1 MGPSFAMAR
10 TSSLGLGL
18 LVALASGYRPTAMAQ
33 QAAPATQPGLPT
45 EEAIERE
52 MEELDETPESEATRE
67 EAEEMLE
74 PEAPKSWFEQPY
86 MLGDWGGVRTELE
99 DIGVKFGIYYN
110 HFYGILTNGGQDL
123 NNAQRNSGSWDV
135 LVWVDFE
142 KMGLIPGGEL
152 FVWPKGHFSR
162 NINDKVGALGEPFDD
177 ADGDKVIYI
186 DVCRYQQSFFDR
198 KLVFQVGYLDQQVA
212 LDRNAYANSE
222 DRQFFNTY
230 LDNNNAIIPLTIGL
244 GATMFINPTE
254 WLTLTIGGAD
264 GNARLF
270 RTGFDT
276 AFHDDASFFGYFQT
290 EFKIKVPS
298 SNGDLPG
305 HYRFGMLYDPRGKDR
320 YDTGVL
326 GRTMEVERGDVGF
339 YMSLDQMLLR
349 ESPADMQGLGWFFR
363 YGYRHGDVNRIEHF
377 WSTGAQ
383 YEGLIPKRNKD
394 VLGFGMYSV
403 IASEDYREFV
413 NDDFRR
419 ETGYELYY
427 KIQVTPWLTFTPD
440 LQYIYQPG
448 GLTSAT
454 DAFVIGFRAR
464 VIF

>member
-1 MGPSFAMAR
+1 MEQSMDQHAETYKQEASELLAELE
-10 TSSLGLGL
+10 SSLL
-18 LVALASGYRPTAMAQ
+18 
-33 QAAPATQPGLPT
+33 
-45 EEAIERE
+45 
-52 MEELDETPESEATRE
+52 ELEETPESEVTKK
-67 EAEEMLE
+67 EAEEMLA
-74 PEAPKSWFEQPY
+74 PEAGESWFERPY
-86 MLGDWGGVRTELE
+86 MLGDWNGVRTELE
-99 DIGVKFGIYYN
+99 DFGIRFGIYYN
-110 HFYGILTNGGQDL
+110 HFYGILTNGGRDL

-135 LVWVDFE
+135 LMWMDFE

-177 ADGDKVIYI
+177 ADGDKAIYI

-198 KLVFQVGYLDQQVA
+198 KLVFQVGYLDQQTI

-230 LDNNNAIIPLTIGL
+230 LDNDNAIIPLTIGL
-244 GATMFINPTE
+244 GATMFVSPTE
-254 WLTLTIGGAD
+254 WLTLSIGGAD

-276 AFHDDASFFGYFQT
+276 AFHGDAAFFGYF
-290 EFKIKVPS
+290 ESDFSIKVPS
-298 SNGDLPG
+298 RNGDLPG
-305 HYRFGMLYDPRGKDR
+305 NYRFGMLYDPRGKER
-320 YDTGVL
+320 FDTGIL
-326 GRTMEVERGDVGF
+326 GHPMEVEKGDVGF
-339 YMSLDQMLLR
+339 YMSLDQMLFR
-349 ESPADMQGLGWFFR
+349 ENPQDMQGLGWFFR
-363 YGYRHGDVNRIEHF
+363 YGYRHGNVNRIEHF

-383 YEGLIPKRNKD
+383 YQGLIPKRNED

-427 KIQVTPWLTFTPD
+427 QFQLTPWLTFTPD